1 MVDSRGTSPLSEKS
15 VSSKMPSSG
24 YSLERWT
31 QSFVRSIL
39 RIALVLGL
47 ILFVVSFSD
56 TTPVLLILYAA
67 SYLALLLATF
77 LPITYRAKG
86 IVFLVLL
93 FTLGVSGLLENGL
106 RGDSRV
112 FLVAFSAIATILY
125 GQRVLVATLIIN
137 AVAIIVIGILVL
149 LGQLTLINAAEVP
162 PGDIVVWITGLINT
176 LIVALL
182 IGAGVTQ
189 LQRGFRQSILSVQNM
204 VDALSHERAMLEGRV
219 LERTTEL
226 EESNKHN
233 ARRAL
238 QFQAID
244 RVARAI
250 TSIRSLNDL
259 LPEITRL
266 ISEQFD
272 YYHVGIFLNDD
283 ASQYTVLSASN
294 SEGGIKMLERKHRL
308 KVGEQGI
315 VGYAAGTGK
324 PRIAIDVGEDAV
336 FFDNPDLPE
345 TRSEMAIP
353 LRAGDQIMGVLDVQ
367 SRDEVAFS
375 EEDIE
380 VLSTL
385 GEQVGLAIENARLFD
400 MTSRSLAEA
409 ESIYRLQ
416 LQQSWKRLASEQTA
430 AGYRYT
436 LTGVTPLENPL
447 VPSSAEAG
455 QPGLQLVVPINLRG
469 ENIGSLIIQ
478 SASARVWS
486 EDELD
491 LINAIADRVAISA
504 ENARLFE
511 ETTRRADRER
521 AVTDITSKIRATTDP
536 DAMITSAIEELKSVL
551 GATTVRV
558 RPYAP
563 AQAMEHQGNMT
574 KKNPKKSKKRPD

>member
-1 MVDSRGTSPLSEKS
+1 MVDSRGTSPLSEMS

-385 GEQVGLAIENARLFD
+385 GEQVSLAIENARLFD